1 MPTYGCPSDNNVS
14 SGKRERDWSNL
25 YVRLYSET
33 EKESNTQTVSAKN
46 RSLEMS

>member
-1 MPTYGCPSDNNVS
+1 MAVLQIIMCQVV
-14 SGKRERDWSNL
+14 RERDWSNL